1 VQSDSEALNLGQ
13 ALGVL
18 RRRVPLIVL
27 CALVVAGAAYGF
39 SKRETKKY
47 TTTASLAF
55 SVNPLSQQI
64 AGLPPSSSGNL
75 LAQQAS
81 NLELVKLGDMAAK
94 TASILGHG
102 LTAQSVAESLHIS
115 GEGESSVVGVSA
127 TATSPALA
135 AEIAN
140 TYTLQFVK
148 EQQAANRQYFTSALA
163 LVHKQLAA
171 LSPQQRGSPVGVQ
184 LQDRAQTLDLLT
196 ELQYG
201 NVKVAQEA
209 ALPTSQSSPK
219 TPKNTLVGGI
229 LGLLVGLGLA
239 FVLER
244 LDRDRRIREPEDL
257 EAIYHVPVLGVIA
270 QSPALARPTPHDRHP
285 TPHDGRST
293 PHDWHPLPAA
303 DAEAFQLIRARLRFF
318 NASRSLRTV
327 LITSAAPGDGTS
339 TIARHLAEAAAHV
352 GSRVLLL
359 EADLRDPTLAHDLA
373 LKPGP
378 RLQDILAGTAS
389 LDEATHPITQHTPP
403 GTQATEHTLDVLP
416 SAPAANPSELLESHA
431 MTALLEQAK
440 SIYDLVLI
448 DTPPLTTTADAFPL
462 LHAIDGVLIVSRL
475 RHSRRDAAQLLHHT
489 LTTSHTPQLGVI
501 ANSPTTNPHPHHPTH
516 TNTPSHP
523 TPTPNGTTP
532 TNTDTDKLLPT
543 IEA

>member
-1 VQSDSEALNLGQ
+1 VQQGSEALNLEQ

-39 SKRETKKY
+39 SKREEKQY

-64 AGLPPSSSGNL
+64 AGLPASSSGNL

-94 TASILGHG
+94 TASLLGNG
-102 LTAQSVAESLHIS
+102 LTAQSVAGSLHIT
-115 GEGESSVVGVSA
+115 GQGESSVVDVAA
-127 TATSPALA
+127 TATSPKLA

-148 EQQAANRQYFTSALA
+148 EQQAANHLYFTSALA

-171 LSPQQRGSPVGVQ
+171 LSRQQKGSQVGAQ
-184 LQDRAQTLDLLT
+184 LQDRAQTLDLLA

-209 ALPTSQSSPK
+209 PVPTIPSSPK
-219 TPKNTLVGGI
+219 TSKNTLVGGI

-257 EAIYHVPVLGVIA
+257 EAIYRLPLLGAIA
-270 QSPALARPTPHDRHP
+270 QSPALARSARR
-285 TPHDGRST
+285 DG
-293 PHDWHPLPAA
+293 HPLPAA

-318 NASRSLRTV
+318 HTSRNPRTI
-327 LITSAAPGDGTS
+327 LITSAASGDGKS

-359 EADLRDPTLAHDLA
+359 EADLRDPTLAQELDIDPT
-373 LKPGP
+373 PGI
-378 RLQDILAGTAS
+378 QGILSGAVPLS
-389 LDEATHPITQHTPP
+389 EATHAIALHTAP
-403 GTQATEHTLDVLP
+403 GAPATEQTLDVLP
-416 SAPAANPSELLESHA
+416 AAPVPNPNELLESHA
-431 MTALLEQAK
+431 MTTLLQQTK
-440 SIYDLVLI
+440 SIYDLVVI
-448 DTPPLTTTADAFPL
+448 DTPPLTTVADAFPL
-462 LHAIDGVLIVSRL
+462 LHAVDGVIIVSRVG
-475 RHSRRDAAQLLHHT
+475 HSRRDTAHLLHHT
-489 LTTSHTPQLGVI
+489 LTASHTPQLGVI
-501 ANSPTTNPHPHHPTH
+501 ANGLHPNTTH
-516 TNTPSHP
+516 THNNHTPNQPTPTPS
-523 TPTPNGTTP
+523 TNGTTPNGTTP
-532 TNTDTDKLLPT
+532 TNTDTLLPT